1 MRKILFVFC
10 FIGILIVSHAVFAQ
24 SLTVG
29 DLIKDGINYDGK
41 RIAIDAE
48 VIGHL
53 MQRGD
58 FAWFN
63 INDGT
68 NAIGVWTGFDLAKD
82 IKYLGKHSVIGD
94 TVRIE
99 GVFHLRCPGHG
110 GDTDIHADKITIL
123 ERGSIRRLA
132 YDPKKINILIFLI
145 VILTCLYI
153 IKILKRTR

>member
-1 MRKILFVFC
+1 MKKILFIFC
-10 FIGILIVSHAVFAQ
+10 FIGILILSHAVFAQ
-24 SLTVG
+24 SLTVK
-29 DLIKDGINYDGK
+29 DLIQDGMSYDGK

-53 MQRGD
+53 MKRGD

-68 NAIGVWTGFDLAKD
+68 KAIGVWTTFDLTKD
-82 IKYLGKHSVIGD
+82 IKYLGKHSVVGD
-94 TVRIE
+94 TVRVE

-110 GDTDIHADKITIL
+110 GDTDIHADSITIL
-123 ERGSIRRLA
+123 ERGKTRHLT
-132 YDPKKINILIFLI
+132 YDSKKINILIFLI

-153 IKILKRTR
+153 IKILKRMR